1 MFIPLTL
8 NQKAMNN
15 ENLKE
20 LFKEA
25 DEDLERARN
34 ELYQPS
40 GDVVNYAV
48 CVSARSALHRF
59 MTCLYVIH
67 ARENSREIKSLKTVD
82 EMASE
87 IKKYSEKLDQ
97 LDFDGVHCS
106 CTDVMNREDIFY
118 CNDVNKV
125 KYCTDLADS
134 VRDLVLEK
142 SWGR

>member
-1 MFIPLTL
+1 
-8 NQKAMNN
+8 MNN
-15 ENLKE
+15 ENLKQ

-25 DEDLERARN
+25 DEDLERARK
-34 ELYQPS
+34 ELYKPS

-67 ARENSREIKSLKTVD
+67 ARENERDIEPLNTVD
-82 EMASE
+82 EMLAE
-87 IKKYSEKLDQ
+87 IGKYSDKLNEI
-97 LDFDGVHCS
+97 DFSELHCS
-106 CTDVMNREDIFY
+106 CTDVINRTDLFY
-118 CNDVNKV
+118 CNEVKKV
-125 KYCTDLADS
+125 LYCTDLADR

>member
-1 MFIPLTL
+1 MLLPITLTL
-8 NQKAMNN
+8 KAMNN
-15 ENLKE
+15 ENLKQ

-25 DEDLERARN
+25 DEDLELARK
-34 ELYQPS
+34 ELYKPS

-67 ARENSREIKSLKTVD
+67 ARENEQEVETLNTVD
-82 EMASE
+82 EMAAE
-87 IKKYSEKLDQ
+87 ISKYSQSLED
-97 LDFDGVHCS
+97 LDFSGLHCS
-106 CTDVMNREDIFY
+106 CTDVMNREEVFY
-118 CNDVNKV
+118 CNDVKKV
-125 KYCTDLADS
+125 LYCTDLADR